1 MCKDTVA
8 FRSRQINVPYTHEN
22 FVLIRWCRNYLSP
35 TAKWDA
41 IGSWSLDHAVTLSL
55 NVEYI
60 NMNIETAVKFP
71 TGTLSSPTRSYGN
84 WSFSLLF
91 NCFTHGKD
99 RRKLFVI
106 DTPSYL
112 FSFEHL
118 KNLKRYYSLHGV
130 YQSPHLSR
138 WRWGDIRYYVPLLL
152 KYKQ

>member
-1 MCKDTVA
+1 
-8 FRSRQINVPYTHEN
+8 
-22 FVLIRWCRNYLSP
+22 
-35 TAKWDA
+35 
-41 IGSWSLDHAVTLSL
+41 
-55 NVEYI
+55 
-60 NMNIETAVKFP
+60 MNIETAVKFP

-118 KNLKRYYSLHGV
+118 KIKKSKKVLFTSWSL
-130 YQSPHLSR
+130 SIPSSL
-138 WRWGDIRYYVPLLL
+138 
-152 KYKQ
+152 